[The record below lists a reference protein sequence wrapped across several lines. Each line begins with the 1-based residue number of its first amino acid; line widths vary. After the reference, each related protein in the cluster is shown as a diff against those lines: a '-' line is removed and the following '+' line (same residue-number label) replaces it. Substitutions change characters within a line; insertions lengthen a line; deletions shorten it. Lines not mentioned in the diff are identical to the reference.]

1 MSALAVISACSKEN
15 NPQQEEQGGKFAFT
29 AGFSDP
35 SDPSTKVFLEHNYYY
50 KELYVLWE
58 KGDQVTVNDG
68 TNNAVFES
76 DRTGFSTSLL
86 ASDASTFDQDAPVY
100 CSLFPHDPEAVFSQE
115 GSLQYV
121 TTTLPA
127 TQYARR
133 DAFSSHIAVSSTTQ
147 SQKAF
152 MYKNVTAV
160 FKATITTE
168 GVESLVFT
176 GKNNENV
183 AGKIRVN
190 IETAEYSL
198 IDSPSSTVTVLPP
211 QGRDTFEPGRYYF
224 TILPQTF
231 ASGFTVTIAMD
242 DGVTTEVRD
251 VSGTNI
257 EIRRS
262 SLSIGKA
269 IGTEGE
275 GTQQKPYLI
284 RNKYDFEGIATIVA
298 DDDIPYGT
306 TTYIRI
312 EEDIDLKTIKSWT
325 PINNS
330 RDPQYIAKLDI
341 DGNYKTI
348 ENFAP
353 ADFAEGI
360 GVPEDGLDHNQPSL
374 FGIIYGTVKNLKVEN
389 ADLTNAGTSSVG
401 ILAGYVGFEDMS
413 ATISN
418 VKVSGKLSGKRVI
431 GGIAGHARNA
441 TFVNCIA
448 EVEIT
453 AAELHAGG
461 LVGRYNE
468 NVSFV
473 DCRTIGSVSGTRGV
487 GGLIGFNSTKSA
499 QTIIVENCVS
509 ECTVNGN
516 YQVGGLVGHTQ
527 SPMNISGCY
536 VSGDVTATS
545 RMRSDG
551 FMQAKQ
557 VGGIIGVGAEEAVNV
572 TECRYDG
579 DISADGD
586 FVGGIMGLNTGSA
599 AITNCHANCSI
610 VNTGQY
616 HADHPNVNYDMIGVG
631 GILGGSRGTSL
642 NVSSCFVD
650 EGTLSSKALGTMT
663 AHPEDWSSWAASV
676 KNQTGGYKGGA
687 VGGVVGYVAEGAGNV
702 TINHNVT
709 WITSITCKRDN
720 IYDAP
725 CAPIVGCISSEFGDV
740 FKDNRYYK
748 NSAENLITITD
759 ACEGY
764 QMRALVGQ
772 ATISVLNVIEE
783 DGEVPN
789 WYCLFCR
796 PVSNSGHA
804 KGENAPSM
812 TAETYFT
819 SDKWNKEG
827 YKPYLEIPVAP
838 EFDEVL
844 GTQLFSSED
853 YMEL

>member
-68 TNNAVFES
+68 VNNAAFES

-86 ASDASTFDQDAPVY
+86 ASGGGTFNQQAPEFY
-100 CSLFPHDPEAVFSQE
+100 SLFPHDPQAVFSVE
-115 GSLQYV
+115 ETLPYV

-168 GVESLVFT
+168 GVESLVFA

-198 IDSPSSTVTVLPP
+198 IDSPSSSSTVTVLPP
-211 QGRDTFEPGRYYF
+211 EGRDTFEPGRYYF

-231 ASGFTVTIAMD
+231 PSGFTVTIAMD

-275 GTQQKPYLI
+275 GTQQEPYLI

-353 ADFAEGI
+353 ADFTEGT
-360 GVPEDGLDHNQPSL
+360 GVPEDGMDHNQPSL
-374 FGIIYGTVKNLKVEN
+374 FGIIYGSVKDLTIEN
-389 ADLTNAGTSSVG
+389 AALNTNTSTVG
-401 ILAGYVGFEDMS
+401 VLAGWVGFEGKA
-413 ATISN
+413 ATVTN
-418 VKVSGKLSGKRVI
+418 VHVSGVTSGKKAV
-431 GGIAGHARNA
+431 GGISGMARNA
-441 TFVNCIA
+441 TFENCSA
-448 EVEIT
+448 EVDVT
-453 AAELHAGG
+453 ATD
-461 LVGRYNE
+461 E
-468 NVSFV
+468 NVGGFVARYYENCSFIN
-473 DCRTIGSVSGTRGV
+473 CSSKGTVSAPNSRGV
-487 GGLIGFNSTKSA
+487 GGFLGFNQVVSD
-499 QTIIVENCVS
+499 QPILVRNCLS
-509 ECTVNGN
+509 ECDVVGN

-527 SPMNISGCY
+527 SQMTIQDSWAK
-536 VSGDVTATS
+536 GDVAATFKKKS
-545 RMRSDG
+545 SSLNPG
-551 FMQAKQ
+551 KQ
-557 VGGIIGVGAEEAVNV
+557 VGGILGVGANAAV
-572 TECRYDG
+572 TLTRCRYTG
-579 DISADGD
+579 NISADGAY
-586 FVGGIMGLNTGSA
+586 VGGIQGYNTGSA
-599 AITNCHANCSI
+599 TISHCHAEGQAITNTGAYHIANFR
-610 VNTGQY
+610 
-616 HADHPNVNYDMIGVG
+616 VNYDMLGVG
-631 GILGGSRGTSL
+631 GILGGSNGTDVSVSYCFADFETISSRANGSL
-642 NVSSCFVD
+642 T
-650 EGTLSSKALGTMT
+650 E
-663 AHPEDWSSWAASV
+663 HPATWDAWVAAV
-676 KNQTGGYKGGA
+676 KNESNSFQGGA
-687 VGGVVGYVAEGAGNV
+687 VGGIIGYTSSETTVVYRNISWVQ
-702 TINHNVT
+702 TISCSR
-709 WITSITCKRDN
+709 TSEF
-720 IYDAP
+720 DAP
-725 CAPIVGCISSEFGDV
+725 CAPIVGSISKDNQPTGGLTME
-740 FKDNRYYK
+740 DNRYFVSS
-748 NSAENLITITD
+748 SASMTINDGCTNYTPRNDLI
-759 ACEGY
+759 
-764 QMRALVGQ
+764 GQ
-772 ATISVLNVIEE
+772 ATNSVLNAVQKE
-783 DGEVPN
+783 GTQVN
-789 WYCLFCR
+789 YYCLFCR
-796 PVSNSGHA
+796 VVKTA
-804 KGENAPSM
+804 DKPS
-812 TAETYFT
+812 ET
-819 SDKWNKEG
+819 SVNWAWGGNWNTTG
-827 YKPYLEIPVAP
+827 NKPYLAISPGPPAN
-838 EFDEVL
+838 
-844 GTQLFSSED
+844 
-853 YMEL
+853 